1 MAEKDFVL
9 IREVFLKVDRETS
22 RTVILKET
30 KEADASLI
38 MIVGEP
44 EFLALAKEKKMIQT
58 PRPLT
63 HELYL
68 GLLAG
73 TEIDFL
79 RVEIHD
85 LREQAYLAAVIYQQQ
100 GTEKAVDARPSD
112 AIALALHHRLP
123 IWVNKRL
130 LRREL
135 TAEQREAFQDLI
147 RSVKF

>member
-9 IREVFLKVDRETS
+9 IREVFLKADRETS

-30 KEADASLI
+30 READASLI
-38 MIVGEP
+38 MIVGEA

-63 HELYL
+63 HDLYL
-68 GLLAG
+68 DLLAG

-85 LREQAYLAAVIYQQQ
+85 LREQAYLAAVIYQHQ
-100 GTEKAVDARPSD
+100 GTEKTVDARPSD

-123 IWVNKRL
+123 IWVNKKL

>member
-9 IREVFLKVDRETS
+9 IREVFLKADRETS

-30 KEADASLI
+30 KDADASLV

-73 TEIDFL
+73 TEINFL
-79 RVEIHD
+79 RVEIRD
-85 LREQAYLAAVIYQQQ
+85 LREQAYLAAVIYLQE

-112 AIALALHHRLP
+112 ALALALHHRLP
-123 IWVNKRL
+123 IWVNKKL